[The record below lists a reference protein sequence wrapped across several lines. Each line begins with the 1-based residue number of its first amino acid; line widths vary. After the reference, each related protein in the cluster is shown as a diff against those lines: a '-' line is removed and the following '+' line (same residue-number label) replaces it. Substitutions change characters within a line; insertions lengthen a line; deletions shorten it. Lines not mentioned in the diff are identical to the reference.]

1 MRQGAISETL
11 EPRTPGAEIE
21 RHRTAIRRNDLSK
34 PIRTAIEDQLINEHT
49 TVLDYGCGHGD
60 DVRNL
65 SALGVR
71 CIGWDP
77 EFQRD
82 SLISPSDVVNLGYV
96 VNVIENPD
104 ERAEVLKSAWNY
116 ARKTLVVSA
125 RVDGDPESGGQ
136 KRFRDGCLT
145 RLRTFQ
151 KFFEQDEL
159 RGWIEAH
166 LGQQPVAAAPG
177 VFYVFRS
184 EEQRHLFVSSRYR
197 RRMRAPRP
205 RMSDLLFEKHR
216 PLLEVLMSFFTLRG
230 RLPAVQ
236 ELAEGQQIIDALG
249 SLNRAFAVVRRV
261 TGSEQWDSI
270 SEERKKDL
278 LVFLA
283 LAMFPKCPDLKSLPL
298 VMQHDIRSFFRAYT
312 NARSEARDL
321 LFSVGKMGLIDS
333 VCQQAKQGK
342 LLPEA
347 LYVHVAGI
355 NMLPPELRVVEG
367 CARVLA
373 GRVEG
378 ATLVKFSRRE
388 PKITYLLYPEFDS
401 DPHPRLAASLRVHLR
416 TLKLEYQEFET
427 VENPF
432 ILHRKE
438 TLVPA
443 DYPFRRKFER
453 LTKQEER
460 EGLFGSP
467 ETIGRRKHWQALLVE
482 KGLCLRGH
490 RLVRHRG

>member
-1 MRQGAISETL
+1 MREGEISEAFQPMT
-11 EPRTPGAEIE
+11 TSAEIE

-34 PIRTAIEDQLINEHT
+34 PIRTAIEDQLISEGT

-65 SALGVR
+65 STIGVK
-71 CIGWDP
+71 CVGWDP
-77 EFQRD
+77 EFQRNTV
-82 SLISPSDVVNLGYV
+82 ISPSDVVNLGYV
-96 VNVIENPD
+96 VNVIEDPE
-104 ERAEVLKSAWNY
+104 ERAAVLKSAWNY
-116 ARKTLVVSA
+116 ARQTLVVSA
-125 RVDGDPESGGQ
+125 RVDSDPESGGQ

-151 KFFEQDEL
+151 KFYEQDEL
-159 RGWIEAH
+159 RGWIEAN
-166 LGQQPVAAAPG
+166 LGQTPVAAAPG
-177 VFYVFRS
+177 IFYVFRS
-184 EEQRHLFVSSRYR
+184 DEQRHSFVSSRYR
-197 RRMRAPRP
+197 RRMRAPTP
-205 RMSDLLFEKHR
+205 RVSDLLFENHK
-216 PLLEVLMSFFTLRG
+216 PLFEVLISFFTLRG
-230 RLPAVQ
+230 RLPVVE
-236 ELAEGQQIIDALG
+236 ELAEGQQIIRELG
-249 SLNRAFAVVRRV
+249 SFKRAFAVVRRV
-261 TGSEQWDSI
+261 TGSEQWESI

-283 LAMFPKCPDLKSLPL
+283 LAMFPRCPELKSLPL
-298 VMQHDIRSFFRAYT
+298 VMQHDLRWFFSGYT

-321 LFSVGKMGLIDS
+321 LFSVGKMNLIDS

-347 LYVHVAGI
+347 LYVHVTGI
-355 NMLPPELRVVEG
+355 NMLPPELRVYEG

-388 PKITYLLYPEFDS
+388 PKISYLLYPEFDS
-401 DPHPRLAASLRVHLR
+401 DPHPRLAASLRVHLQ
-416 TLKLEYQEFET
+416 TLKLKYQEFET
-427 VENPF
+427 VNNPF

-453 LTKQEER
+453 LTKQEEK
-460 EGLFGSP
+460 EGLFNSP
-467 ETIGRRKHWQALLVE
+467 ETIGRRDHWQALLAE
-482 KGLCLRGH
+482 KGLRLRGH
-490 RLVRHRG
+490 QLVRHRG